1 MDWKQK
7 IKWKLFV
14 ILMALLGIL
23 VVWFAGKAGEK
34 KGNAEK
40 EMLREQAVKEN
51 EWASLLSETEPQE
64 KEEPED
70 SLEEKPENTEKPE
83 EEEQQI
89 QVLLMTNGY
98 DSYYHT
104 EVTVQAQGNYEI
116 QGNGQGWLK
125 DGETL
130 QLKGNSPDFSGGS
143 VKLLPE
149 NPENRLK
156 VLSLTRGQGNPA
168 YRGSLTIYGDENG
181 LRMVNELPLEQ
192 YLCAVVPS
200 EMPSSYPQE
209 ALKAQAV
216 CARTYAVVQM
226 QAGKRKDL
234 GAQVDDSVAFQ
245 VYGNSQEADSS
256 KEAVEATKGEILL
269 NEGKPIT
276 AYYFSTSH
284 GKTSTDEVWEASVP
298 SAYLKSVSCTY
309 DAKEPWFQWET
320 ELSAEQLLENAVV
333 MFPEVSKIQGLEI
346 KETGEGD
353 AVLNLALHT
362 DQGSKELRS
371 EYAIRSLLAPVGS
384 SIIRQDG
391 SSVKGGNLLP
401 SAYFTLEESR
411 GKDGS
416 LLGYQ
421 IAGGGYGHGV
431 GMSQNGAKGMAES
444 GKTYREIL
452 SYFYQDVELG
462 KVQDIV
468 NP

>member
-130 QLKGNSPDFSGGS
+130 QLKGNSPEFSGGS

-226 QAGKRKDL
+226 QAGKRRIL
-234 GAQVDDSVAFQ
+234 G
-245 VYGNSQEADSS
+245 
-256 KEAVEATKGEILL
+256 
-269 NEGKPIT
+269 
-276 AYYFSTSH
+276 
-284 GKTSTDEVWEASVP
+284 
-298 SAYLKSVSCTY
+298 
-309 DAKEPWFQWET
+309 
-320 ELSAEQLLENAVV
+320 
-333 MFPEVSKIQGLEI
+333 
-346 KETGEGD
+346 
-353 AVLNLALHT
+353 
-362 DQGSKELRS
+362 R
-371 EYAIRSLLAPVGS
+371 R
-384 SIIRQDG
+384 
-391 SSVKGGNLLP
+391 
-401 SAYFTLEESR
+401 
-411 GKDGS
+411 
-416 LLGYQ
+416 
-421 IAGGGYGHGV
+421 
-431 GMSQNGAKGMAES
+431 
-444 GKTYREIL
+444 
-452 SYFYQDVELG
+452 
-462 KVQDIV
+462 
-468 NP
+468 

>member
-130 QLKGNSPDFSGGS
+130 QLKGNSPELSGGS

-156 VLSLTRGQGNPA
+156 VLSLTRGQ
-168 YRGSLTIYGDENG
+168 
-181 LRMVNELPLEQ
+181 
-192 YLCAVVPS
+192 
-200 EMPSSYPQE
+200 
-209 ALKAQAV
+209 
-216 CARTYAVVQM
+216 
-226 QAGKRKDL
+226 
-234 GAQVDDSVAFQ
+234 
-245 VYGNSQEADSS
+245 
-256 KEAVEATKGEILL
+256 
-269 NEGKPIT
+269 
-276 AYYFSTSH
+276 
-284 GKTSTDEVWEASVP
+284 
-298 SAYLKSVSCTY
+298 
-309 DAKEPWFQWET
+309 
-320 ELSAEQLLENAVV
+320 
-333 MFPEVSKIQGLEI
+333 
-346 KETGEGD
+346 
-353 AVLNLALHT
+353 
-362 DQGSKELRS
+362 
-371 EYAIRSLLAPVGS
+371 
-384 SIIRQDG
+384 
-391 SSVKGGNLLP
+391 
-401 SAYFTLEESR
+401 
-411 GKDGS
+411 
-416 LLGYQ
+416 
-421 IAGGGYGHGV
+421 
-431 GMSQNGAKGMAES
+431 
-444 GKTYREIL
+444 
-452 SYFYQDVELG
+452 
-462 KVQDIV
+462 
-468 NP
+468 

>member
-1 MDWKQK
+1 
-7 IKWKLFV
+7 
-14 ILMALLGIL
+14 
-23 VVWFAGKAGEK
+23 
-34 KGNAEK
+34 
-40 EMLREQAVKEN
+40 MLREQAVKEN

-70 SLEEKPENTEKPE
+70 SLEQKPENPEKPE
-83 EEEQQI
+83 EETEEQQI

-116 QGNGQGWLK
+116 QGAGQSRLE

-130 QLKGNSPDFSGGS
+130 QLKGDSPELSGGS

-149 NPENRLK
+149 NLENRLK

-168 YRGSLTIYGDENG
+168 YRGSITIYRDEKG

-216 CARTYAVVQM
+216 CVRTYAVVQM
-226 QAGKRKDL
+226 QAGKRKEL

-256 KEAVEATKGEILL
+256 REAVEATKGEILL

-320 ELSAEQLLENAVV
+320 ELSTEQLLENARVL
-333 MFPEVSKIQGLEI
+333 FPEVSKIQGLEI
-346 KETGEGD
+346 KEVGEGD

-362 DQGSKELRS
+362 DQGTRELRS
-371 EYAIRSLLAPVGS
+371 EYAIRSLLAPGGNL
-384 SIIRQDG
+384 IIRQDG
-391 SSVKGGNLLP
+391 SSVKGGSLLP

-411 GKDGS
+411 GEDSS
-416 LLGYQ
+416 LSGYQ
-421 IAGGGYGHGV
+421 ITGGGYGHGV

>member
-130 QLKGNSPDFSGGS
+130 QLKGNSPEFSGGS

-284 GKTSTDEVWEASVP
+284 GKTSTDEVWEASAP
-298 SAYLKSVSCTY
+298 SAYLKSVACTY
-309 DAKEPWFQWET
+309 DASEPWFQWQT
-320 ELSAEQLLENAVV
+320 EISMEKLLENAKN
-333 MFPEVSKIQGLEI
+333 MYGEISKVQGLEI

-353 AVLNLALHT
+353 AVLNLVLQT
-362 DQGSKELRS
+362 DQGMREIRS
-371 EYAIRSLLAPVGS
+371 EYDIRSLLAPSGNPV
-384 SIIRQDG
+384 IRQDG
-391 SSVKGGNLLP
+391 SSVKGGTLLP

-411 GKDGS
+411 GGDGN
-416 LLGYQ
+416 LQGYK
-421 IAGGGYGHGV
+421 IVGGGYGHGV
-431 GMSQNGAKGMAES
+431 GMSQNGAKGMAQA
-444 GKTYREIL
+444 GKSYQEIL
-452 SYFYQDVELG
+452 SYFYQEVELG
-462 KVQDIV
+462 NVQDVV